1 MKEAA
6 GEAHLTVI
14 AIVLI
19 GVVAAIVTPLVNS
32 FLRNASQKSCCTNY
46 GGVWKENKCQ
56 QVSNSSTGVAYTD
69 IAKTTYWD
77 AEKQAC
83 KDGN

>member
-6 GEAHLTVI
+6 GEANLTVI

-56 QVSNSSTGVAYTD
+56 KVSNNAGGVAYTD
-69 IAKTTYWD
+69 IAKTEYWN
-77 AEKQAC
+77 AETQSC